1 MIDPSCLPT
10 LWALTQIY
18 RGILGRIEA
27 EPRITVAGRARLS
40 SFRKAWIAWRAT
52 RMRPEAASR

>member
-1 MIDPSCLPT
+1 MT
-10 LWALTQIY
+10 EIY

-27 EPRITVAGRARLS
+27 EPRVTVAGRARLS

-52 RMRPEAASR
+52 RMRPEAVSR